1 VPDTEREETREKGDR
16 SNNFNLPLLEVENL
30 VSGYG
35 KLAIIQGV
43 SVKIEPGD
51 FVSLVGPN
59 GSGKST
65 LIKSIVGLATIFEG
79 EVKFDGMD
87 ITNKKPEHIASL
99 RLGYVPQI
107 SNIFTDL
114 TVRENLEMGSTIIKN
129 SSQRKK
135 LLEQVELLFPL
146 LRSREHQ
153 RAGYLS
159 GGERQMLAVG
169 RALMAEPKLLILDE
183 PTAALAPKLADQL
196 FLKLSEIRD
205 HLGVTIV
212 LVEQNA
218 RRALSL
224 SNRGMVLIQGKKA
237 FEGTS
242 EQILKDT
249 EIIRLFLGELTV

>member
-1 VPDTEREETREKGDR
+1 MKGKKERISD
-16 SNNFNLPLLEVENL
+16 SFILPLLEVENL
-30 VSGYG
+30 ISGYG

-43 SVKIEPGD
+43 SLIIEPGD
-51 FVSLVGPN
+51 FVALVGPN

-79 EVKFDGMD
+79 EVKLDG
-87 ITNKKPEHIASL
+87 IGIKNKKPEQIAAL
-99 RLGYVPQI
+99 RLGYVPQV
-107 SNIFTDL
+107 SNVFTDL
-114 TVRENLEMGSTIIKN
+114 TVRENLEMGSTIVK
-129 SSQRKK
+129 SSLQKKK
-135 LLEQVELLFPL
+135 LLDQVELLFPI
-146 LRSREHQ
+146 LRSRAHQ

-196 FLKLSEIRD
+196 FVKLSEIRSQ
-205 HLGVTIV
+205 LGVTIV

-224 SNRGMVLIQGKKA
+224 SNRGVVLIQGKKA
-237 FEGTS
+237 FEGTP

-249 EIIRLFLGELTV
+249 EVIRLFLGELTV

>member
-1 VPDTEREETREKGDR
+1 M
-16 SNNFNLPLLEVENL
+16 PLLEVQKL

-35 KLAIIQGV
+35 KLAIIQEV
-43 SVKIEPGD
+43 SLTIEPGD
-51 FVSLVGPN
+51 FLALVGPN

-79 EVKFDGMD
+79 DVKFDGTT
-87 ITNKKPEHIASL
+87 IRNRKPEYIASL

-107 SNIFTDL
+107 SNVFTDL
-114 TVRENLEMGSTIIKN
+114 TVKENLEMGATIIKS
-129 SSQRKK
+129 SSQKK
-135 LLEQVELLFPL
+135 QLQSQVESLFPL
-146 LRSREHQ
+146 LASREHQ

-159 GGERQMLAVG
+159 GGERQMLAIG
-169 RALMAEPKLLILDE
+169 RALMGGPKLLILDE

-196 FLKLSEIRD
+196 FQKLSEIRTK
-205 HLGVTIV
+205 LGVTIV

-218 RRALSL
+218 RKALSL
-224 SNRGMVLIQGKKA
+224 SNRGIVLIQGKKA
-237 FEGTS
+237 FEGTP